1 MSYNEVYT
9 PKGLYPKDWTKED
22 IELHLQMYNLNNN
35 IYAYNL
41 VQQSMNEIKV
51 EEDDEVKESPKLIR
65 ESSSIFIEHKN

>member
-1 MSYNEVYT
+1 MS
-9 PKGLYPKDWTKED
+9 YPKDWTKED
-22 IELHLQMYNLNNN
+22 IKMHLQMYNLNNN

-51 EEDDEVKESPKLIR
+51 EEDERSKSYDDEVKESPKLIR